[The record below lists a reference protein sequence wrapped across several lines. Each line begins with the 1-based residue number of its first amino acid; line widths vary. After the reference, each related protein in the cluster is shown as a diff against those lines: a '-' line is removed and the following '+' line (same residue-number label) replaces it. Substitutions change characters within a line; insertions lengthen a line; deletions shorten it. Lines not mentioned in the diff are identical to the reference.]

1 MYTFILLIGFFGSA
15 GPLESFSIGSM
26 GAMATFASEVVAGM
40 FGGKGRSGAL
50 WLSVACP
57 RERGER

>member
-1 MYTFILLIGFFGSA
+1 LIGFFGSA
-15 GPLESFSIGSM
+15 GPPDSFSIGSM
-26 GAMATFASEVVAGM
+26 GAMATVASEDIAGE
-40 FGGKGRSGAL
+40 FGGDGRLNAL